1 MYIYTFTLNLPEFD
15 HKDTH
20 LYTLFMYT
28 TEQLTMYKSMTL
40 YIMPFLLLQEDIN
53 TTNIHTYHY
62 IQINT
67 YDTLSATLS

>member
-28 TEQLTMYKSMTL
+28 TEQLTMYKKHDFVYHAIPSTARR
-40 YIMPFLLLQEDIN
+40 YIN
-53 TTNIHTYHY
+53 TTNIHTYIHTIIY
-62 IQINT
+62 KSTHTIH
-67 YDTLSATLS
+67 